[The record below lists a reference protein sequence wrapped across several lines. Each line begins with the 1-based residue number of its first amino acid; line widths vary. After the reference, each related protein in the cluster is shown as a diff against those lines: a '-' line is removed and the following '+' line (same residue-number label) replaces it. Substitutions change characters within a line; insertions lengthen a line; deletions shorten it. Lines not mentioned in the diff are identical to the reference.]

1 MKAKRIFIIV
11 LGVAVVLLAL
21 FAIPIEKPAV
31 PEWRIQIMDEFGV
44 KVSGVDAEEEWVE
57 FGQESHTMVDIR
69 QTDSNGWVTFPARS
83 SRASILQR
91 LLISSFGLSG
101 AELIAPA
108 AHVFVCWDNRVGDV
122 DWAPGLGRPT
132 VRLVLK
138 PGGCPY
144 G

>member
-1 MKAKRIFIIV
+1 MKAKRIFIFVLGITLVLIV
-11 LGVAVVLLAL
+11 LS
-21 FAIPIEKPAV
+21 AIPIEKQAV
-31 PEWRIQIMDEFGV
+31 PEWRIQIVDEFGV

-69 QTDSNGWVTFPARS
+69 HTDSNGWVTFPARS
-83 SRASILQR
+83 PRASIFYR
-91 LLISSFGLSG
+91 LLISSLGISG
-101 AELIAPA
+101 AELTAPA

-122 DWAPGLGRPT
+122 DWVPIQGSPPA
-132 VRLVLK
+132 RLVLK